1 MRTEWGQRTPTKRQ
15 EPEWTPFH
23 EAIVCT
29 APPLEATEAK
39 GGKPVS
45 WRCPDCEGPVVR
57 TFFGP
62 ATTHGD
68 PTEEEFI
75 RADFRCRSATCGW
88 ADWILW
94 PA

>member
-1 MRTEWGQRTPTKRQ
+1 MRTEWRQPRPLKRQ
-15 EPEWTPFH
+15 EPERTTLDK
-23 EAIVCT
+23 AIVCT
-29 APPLEATEAK
+29 APPLAATGAEV
-39 GGKPVS
+39 GEPVS

-62 ATTHGD
+62 AD
-68 PTEEEFI
+68 PHALEEEKFV
-75 RADFRCRSATCGW
+75 RSDFRCRSAACGW